1 MADRRENHGSS
12 VSILYFFRHFDFP
25 KSTVHC
31 TGLLFLFQAPL
42 HKNLISAHEMRYDG
56 KSDADATKLKPR
68 VFPELN
74 YTFWNTDV
82 LLGSAHI
89 VCSMFA
95 LHIACSRGSSVTNW
109 GWTNNLCTSNITSH
123 EVLGIASDGTKFDDS
138 NTGNNNS
145 HHQHHNSDDND
156 KKNNRSRR
164 RIRRRTTASKKQ
176 SNKKKTSKKKKEE
189 EEQE

>member
-95 LHIACSRGSSVTNW
+95 LLYTLRAAEAVPSQIGDGLIIYAHQ
-109 GWTNNLCTSNITSH
+109 TSP
-123 EVLGIASDGTKFDDS
+123 VMRCWAL
-138 NTGNNNS
+138 
-145 HHQHHNSDDND
+145 
-156 KKNNRSRR
+156 
-164 RIRRRTTASKKQ
+164 RRTEPSSTTATQ
-176 SNKKKTSKKKKEE
+176 VTTTATTSTTTATTTTKRIIEAEE
-189 EEQE
+189 E